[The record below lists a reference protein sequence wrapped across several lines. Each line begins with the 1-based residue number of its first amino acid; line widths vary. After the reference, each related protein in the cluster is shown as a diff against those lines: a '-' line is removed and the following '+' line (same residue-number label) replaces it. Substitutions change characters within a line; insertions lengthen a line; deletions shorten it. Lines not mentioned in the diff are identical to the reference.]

1 MLYID
6 IIPGYQIVAA
16 VIMTDGTTLLRWLRG
31 IHTGIVR
38 YVMTMDVAVKV
49 VRGMTLATIT
59 SRSCRCIRGA
69 VVTGGTCIMFL
80 VIGTINEVRIIDCLG
95 MTRITFRLQCYLTR
109 MILRRMCCKVAGY
122 SSVTLRTVAS

>member
-6 IIPGYQIVAA
+6 ISPGYQIVAA

-38 YVMTMDVAVKV
+38 YVMTMDMTVKV
-49 VRGMTLATIT
+49 VRCMTLATIT
-59 SRSCRCIRGA
+59 GRSCRCIRGA
-69 VVTGGTCIMFL
+69 VVTGGTGIMLL

-95 MTRITFRLQCYLTR
+95 MTRITVRLQRYLR
-109 MILRRMCCKVAGY
+109 SMILRCMT
-122 SSVTLRTVAS
+122 SSRIMLNIV